1 MKLINI
7 VSLGCSKNLVDS
19 ETILGILSSGGYVVT
34 PSLEDA
40 EIILINTCG
49 FIEPAVKEAVDTI
62 FNCLQFKEK
71 GCCKYVIVLGCL
83 VSRYGEKR
91 LSQLF
96 PEVDG
101 WLGVDAYTVVLQYL
115 DRLIAGEKTQFMES
129 RPCGEYLYP
138 RMLSTPSHTAYLK
151 IAEGCSHACSFCLIP
166 RIRGPL
172 YSKTPDVIYREAEQ
186 LASGGVKELILVA
199 QDSGAYGRDLPG
211 KPTLTELLKNLVKI
225 KDLHWIRFLYMNPY
239 SLTPDLIKTM
249 QEEKKLCNYL
259 DLPLQHVNRNILKS
273 MGRRGDVYSY
283 RKLIKEVK
291 TALPDLVLRTTL
303 MVGYPGEDREAFQEL
318 QAFVGHGYFDRL
330 GVFPYY
336 HEEEARSFRYQDTV
350 SFLEKHRRARKM
362 MQLQRR
368 VSRYKNERL
377 IGMNLEVLIEHN
389 LGEDVWWGRSYRDIP
404 EIDPRVIVKGDNLE
418 IGTFV
423 QVQINRVAN
432 YDLIGTISNHDN

>member
-186 LASGGVKELILVA
+186 LAAGGVKELILVA

-249 QEEKKLCNYL
+249 QEEKKL
-259 DLPLQHVNRNILKS
+259 
-273 MGRRGDVYSY
+273 
-283 RKLIKEVK
+283 
-291 TALPDLVLRTTL
+291 
-303 MVGYPGEDREAFQEL
+303 
-318 QAFVGHGYFDRL
+318 
-330 GVFPYY
+330 
-336 HEEEARSFRYQDTV
+336 
-350 SFLEKHRRARKM
+350 
-362 MQLQRR
+362 
-368 VSRYKNERL
+368 
-377 IGMNLEVLIEHN
+377 
-389 LGEDVWWGRSYRDIP
+389 
-404 EIDPRVIVKGDNLE
+404 
-418 IGTFV
+418 
-423 QVQINRVAN
+423 
-432 YDLIGTISNHDN
+432 